1 MYNRRTIATEDNLGM
16 SQNVGKY
23 AFPFLKIAVTLLFF
37 YDRLQVFAFIVSRK
51 MKLVPSLMCI
61 LIPLSALLCNRQV
74 ETNFKVRVPQG

>member
-16 SQNVGKY
+16 SKNVGKY
-23 AFPFLKIAVTLLFF
+23 AFPFLKTAVTLLFF

-61 LIPLSALLCNRQV
+61 LITLSALLCSGKFDTV
-74 ETNFKVRVPQG
+74 AK

>member
-16 SQNVGKY
+16 SKNVGKY
-23 AFPFLKIAVTLLFF
+23 AFPFAITLLFF

-61 LIPLSALLCNRQV
+61 LIPLSALLCSGKFD
-74 ETNFKVRVPQG
+74 TAAK